1 VQYHRADLAANFF
14 AGNPAFDQRYQGA
27 VASLVAHG
35 SSLLQAQKT
44 AYALLDL
51 TLQKQASMLAYND
64 SWLLILLS
72 FLVVAP
78 AVLVLRKPQ
87 PMGAP
92 VDAH

>member
-1 VQYHRADLAANFF
+1 M
-14 AGNPAFDQRYQGA
+14 
-27 VASLVAHG
+27 
-35 SSLLQAQKT
+35 LQAQKT

-64 SWLLILLS
+64 SWLFILLS

-92 VDAH
+92 RGRALGRTT